1 MPSPDFRIDI
11 NNSRIVLSGDL
22 LGAPDQSN
30 ELRKTLALAAQSGR
44 ASWEIDANEVRL
56 TPEGVTVWI
65 SAVDELLRTC
75 VLTYR
80 PSQLAAVLQYD
91 PRYRH
96 ESTFQDEAE
105 PQVPISSTTA
115 ANRCPLAR

>member
-1 MPSPDFRIDI
+1 MPSPDFRVDI
-11 NNSRIVLSGDL
+11 KNSGIVLSGDF
-22 LGAPDQSN
+22 LGTPDQSN
-30 ELRKTLALAAQSGR
+30 ELRKTFALAAAQSSR
-44 ASWEIDANEVRL
+44 TWEIDANEVRL

-105 PQVPISSTTA
+105 PQMPIFNHFRPS
-115 ANRCPLAR
+115 L